1 MSLRAPIAVT
11 VEVRAAGRRVF
22 RLAENLGEDGI
33 ALERAA
39 PFDIG
44 RPVEVAFALPDD
56 PDPLR
61 LPARLEVRSGD
72 EDDDG
77 ANAAGGRALTFLAVG
92 EDDRRRLQ
100 GYVRDRLDLPELPR

>member
-33 ALERAA
+33 ALERPA

-44 RPVEVAFALPDD
+44 RPVEVAFPLPDD
-56 PDPLR
+56 PTLLR
-61 LPARLEVRSGD
+61 LPARLDVRGGD
-72 EDDDG
+72 DEEG
-77 ANAAGGRALTFLAVG
+77 AGGRALTFLAVG
-92 EDDRRRLQ
+92 EDDRDRLQ
-100 GYVRDRLDLPELPR
+100 GYVRDRLDLPELRR

>member
-33 ALERAA
+33 ALERPA

-56 PDPLR
+56 PTPLR
-61 LPARLEVRSGD
+61 LPARLDVRGGD
-72 EDDDG
+72 EEEG
-77 ANAAGGRALTFLAVG
+77 AGGRALIFLAVG
-92 EDDRRRLQ
+92 EDDRHRLQ
-100 GYVRDRLDLPELPR
+100 GYVRDRLDLPELSR

>member
-1 MSLRAPIAVT
+1 LRAPIAVT

-33 ALERAA
+33 ALERHA
-39 PFDIG
+39 PFEIG

-56 PDPLR
+56 REPLR
-61 LPARLEVRSGD
+61 LPARVEIRGGD
-72 EDDDG
+72 EDDDQQITP
-77 ANAAGGRALTFLAVG
+77 GGRALTFLAVG

-100 GYVRDRLDLPELPR
+100 GYVQERLDLPELPR